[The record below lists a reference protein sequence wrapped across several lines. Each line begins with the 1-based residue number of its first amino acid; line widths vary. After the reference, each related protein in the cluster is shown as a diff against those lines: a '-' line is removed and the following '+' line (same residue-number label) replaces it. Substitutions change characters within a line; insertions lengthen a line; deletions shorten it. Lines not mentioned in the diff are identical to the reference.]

1 MLFLF
6 YEVCDPVIKV
16 IKDQTNYK
24 KETEDPFPDSSTKAE
39 ASDQKPM
46 RQTPAWLRTFQR
58 GIPATSRMMIRCAV
72 VAVLVYF
79 LIYFLTNG
87 TDVSRVCAEHCP
99 RNNQGTPSCNSKSLQ
114 SLCAEQWYLYMWK
127 LVVPWLFGG
136 AIIGLD
142 LILDK
147 LE

>member
-24 KETEDPFPDSSTKAE
+24 KETEDPFSDSSTQA
-39 ASDQKPM
+39 ARQK
-46 RQTPAWLRTFQR
+46 PAWLRTAQR
-58 GIPATSRMMIRCAV
+58 RIPATSRMMIRGAV
-72 VAVLVYF
+72 VAVLVYL

-87 TDVSRVCAEHCP
+87 TDVSRVCAEQCP
-99 RNNQGTPSCNSKSLQ
+99 RSNQGTPSCNSKSLQ

-136 AIIGLD
+136 ANIGLD